1 MVLVPEG
8 PFYMGT
14 DTLLTA
20 ISNDVNLADTFE
32 RETPAHKVWLK
43 PFFIDRYLVTNKQY
57 RAFLTA
63 TERPDFENTDIPFRA
78 PDHPVV
84 GISWYDA
91 AAYARWCNKRLPTEA
106 EWEKAARGHL
116 SHSLYPW
123 GDESP
128 SGQQANAADRQS
140 SFPWRDDSV
149 DDGYGLTSPVGSF
162 PANSLG
168 LFDMAGNV
176 WEWCWDDCRA
186 YYRQSVVDPIGPLS
200 IECRAVRGGDW
211 AGSAFNL
218 RCSRRDQRIM
228 SVSGPAYFNVG
239 FRCAAD
245 YIFPAG

>member
-1 MVLVPEG
+1 
-8 PFYMGT
+8 MGT
-14 DTLLTA
+14 DTPLKA
-20 ISNDVNLADTFE
+20 VSSNSNFADTYE
-32 RETPAHKVWLK
+32 LETPAHQVWLK
-43 PFFIDRYLVTNKQY
+43 TYFIDRYLVTNQQY
-57 RAFLTA
+57 RDFLAA
-63 TERPDFENTDIPFRA
+63 TDRPDFTDTETLFRA

-91 AAYARWCNKRLPTEA
+91 AAYAQWQGKRLPTEA

-116 SHSLYPW
+116 SQSLYPW
-123 GDESP
+123 GDDAP
-128 SGQQANAADRQS
+128 SGQQANAADQNS
-140 SFPWRDDSV
+140 SLPWRDASI
-149 DDGYGLTSPVGSF
+149 DDGYRHTSPVGSF

-186 YYRQSVVDPIGPLS
+186 YRRQSVVNPIGPLS

-211 AGSAFNL
+211 AGSTFNL

-239 FRCAAD
+239 FRCVAD
-245 YIFPAG
+245 FTPPAR